1 MDATQWIIFIL
12 IVQVIHFLGTWKLYV
27 KAGRKAWEAAIP
39 VYNAIV
45 LMQIINRPKWW
56 VILLFIPIINLLMFP
71 VVWVETIRSFGR
83 TSLLE
88 TWLVILTFGLYIYY
102 VNYMLDVKYVEDRD
116 LRPQSA
122 IGEWV
127 SSIVFAVVAATLVHT
142 YFIQPY
148 VIPTGS
154 LERTLRI
161 GDLLFVSKF
170 HYGARTPIT
179 AVAAPMVHDTL
190 PILGIPSYLAEVDKD
205 KYKTSWKNKFQ
216 IPYFRFPGFKNVKR
230 NDIVVFSWPADTVR
244 YFFKKEAGIR
254 KPIDKKSNYVKRCV
268 GLPGD
273 SLEVRDGF
281 VFINGKQLVLSD
293 RAKVQYDYTV
303 YSNKGVSSKLLLEV
317 GAIDFRRKYISSPI
331 NQQQANVLNEYIL
344 GFNRRNDGKLEIYTK
359 ENGIPIDVIRK
370 TGLSLQEETGRER
383 QAPLTDKMVAML
395 RNSTAIDS
403 VVRVVEAVGNKG
415 VNLFPQ
421 SPDYPWNYDQLGP
434 IYIPKAGTTVPLNV
448 SVLPLYKKII
458 RDYEGNTI
466 GVKGNQVTLNGKVVS
481 SYTFK
486 QDYYWMMGDNR
497 DHSEDSRAWGY
508 VPENHIVGT
517 PIFIWLSFDNFKDA
531 KGINVNSP
539 WKWKPRWDRI
549 FTTVNGSG
557 EPVSYFKYF
566 LIALV
571 LYFVGD
577 YFWKKKKSKK

>member
-1 MDATQWIIFIL
+1 MDTTAWIFFIL
-12 IVQVIHFLGTWKLYV
+12 IIQLIHFLGTWKLYV
-27 KAGRKAWEAAIP
+27 KAGRKAWEAAVPI
-39 VYNAIV
+39 YNAIV

-71 VVWVETIRSFGR
+71 VIWVETIRSFGR
-83 TSLLE
+83 HSLLE
-88 TWLVILTFGLYIYY
+88 TWLVILTLGFYIYY
-102 VNYMLDVKYVEDRD
+102 VNYMFDVKYVEDRS
-116 LRPQSA
+116 LHPRSVA
-122 IGEWV
+122 GEWV
-127 SSIVFAVVAATLVHT
+127 SSIVFAIVAATLVHT

-170 HYGARTPIT
+170 HYGARTPMT

-190 PILGIPSYLAEVDKD
+190 PVLGIKSYL
-205 KYKTSWKNKFQ
+205 NKPQ
-216 IPYFRFPGFKNVKR
+216 IPYFRLPGFKNIKR
-230 NDIVVFSWPADTVR
+230 NEIVVFSWPADTVR
-244 YFFKKEAGIR
+244 QFFKKETGVK

-273 SLEVRDGF
+273 SLEVRDGY
-281 VFINGKQLVLSD
+281 VFINGKQLELPD
-293 RAKVQYDYTV
+293 RAKPQYDYLI
-303 YSNKGVSSKLLLEV
+303 YSDKGVSSKLLQEV
-317 GAIDFRRKYISSPI
+317 GVEEFNRTFIVGGL
-331 NQQQANVLNEYIL
+331 NQDQANIINEYIL
-344 GFNRRNDGKLEIYTK
+344 GYNQRADGKFELITK
-359 ENGIPIDVIRK
+359 NMGIPVEVIRK
-370 TGLSLQEETGRER
+370 FGIALTEETGRAR
-383 QAPLTDKMVAML
+383 QATLTDEMVSQL
-395 RNSTAIDS
+395 RNSGAIDS
-403 VVRVVEAVGNKG
+403 VTRVVEPASKRGI
-415 VNLFPQ
+415 NLFPQ

-434 IYIPKAGTTVPLNV
+434 IYIPKAGTTVPLNLR
-448 SVLPLYKKII
+448 VLPLYKKII
-458 RDYEGNTI
+458 REYEGNAV
-466 GVKGNQVTLNGKVVS
+466 GVMGNQVTINGEVAD

-531 KGINVNSP
+531 KGLNVNSP

-549 FTTVNGSG
+549 FTTVHGSG

-566 LIALV
+566 IIALI

-577 YFWKKKKSKK
+577 YFWKRKKKSKQ